1 MAIVGA
7 LWLLPMPMPTGGV
20 FQLFAGFEVG
30 ERELFIIG
38 GDVGV
43 PKEPGVGGVFKCG
56 GG

>member
-1 MAIVGA
+1 M
-7 LWLLPMPMPTGGV
+7 LPMPMPTGGV